1 MRTLWQWLSE
11 PVEYVGLSDGIVA
24 AAGGALVGAAVG
36 ALVKW
41 LIS

>member
-1 MRTLWQWLSE
+1 MTNWWKWVNE
-11 PVEYVGLSDGIVA
+11 PVKYVGLSDGIVA
-24 AAGGALVGAAVG
+24 AAGGALVGVAVG